1 MLKRS
6 YRTQESLVRYWAQQ
20 AVELCDDIDD
30 SSLQTPAQPV
40 LQNIRLLNA
49 PRRIIVIGG
58 SRCGKSSL
66 LGHMVGSAVPSAAE
80 WEGNF
85 VRWRFRCEDG
95 DATASRFLPIDSL
108 EGLELVDTVDCTPTP
123 VQDELRGL
131 ISGADVVIAVI
142 DARAPGQSPVWELLA
157 ALPETESAACMIAL
171 THTDTIPAAAALELN
186 DTMRQIC
193 RERLARAIPVY
204 QVCPTSSQG
213 VEVFTRRVQDAMGG
227 QRGVRAAIRA
237 VVNAAVDLM
246 YKQGSVL
253 KVRGD
258 VARTDSGFLAGIEQE
273 IDNFL
278 AHQMLGV
285 PACATNYADAVRR
298 AGMPL
303 LRRLRRRFGLF
314 LSPVTL
320 LRLELMGAGA
330 EEYFCAAIRDDVL
343 GLQQESD
350 RQFIHA
356 CSLHWKH
363 VRPRMKQTLECEI
376 GDFPEQDI
384 AADLEQLRS
393 GLAHDLREPFKR
405 QQVRSSLGKFFKSQ
419 AAWMQ
424 SFIIICC
431 FLLMVAGLLGFVG
444 QDILA
449 IGAVG
454 VAACVWLLGT
464 VAHLITARG
473 IRPLVN
479 RAEGIIYDNL
489 KTRIQELVKGVVVS
503 RVSAYRRLYTA
514 PRRKVAEHEATLQP
528 LMDRHS
534 EVYRQLRAA
543 SPHL

>member
-1 MLKRS
+1 M
-6 YRTQESLVRYWAQQ
+6 RYWAQQ
-20 AVELCDDIDD
+20 AVDLCEAIDD
-30 SSLQTPAQPV
+30 SSLQEPARPV
-40 LQNIRLLNA
+40 LQNIRRLNV

-58 SRCGKSSL
+58 AGSGKSSL
-66 LGHMVGSAVPSAAE
+66 LTHMIGSPVPAAAV
-80 WEGNF
+80 WETNYI
-85 VRWRFRCEDG
+85 RWRYRCEDG
-95 DATASRFLPIDSL
+95 DTSNSRFLPIESL
-108 EGLELVDTVDCTPTP
+108 EGLELVDTVDCSNTA
-123 VQDELRGL
+123 VQEELRSL
-131 ISGADVVIAVI
+131 IVTADVVIAVV
-142 DARAPGQSPVWELLA
+142 DARSPQQSPVWNVLST
-157 ALPETESAACMIAL
+157 LPETECSACMIAL
-171 THTDTIPAAAALELN
+171 THTDAMSAAAALELN
-186 DTMRQIC
+186 DTLRLVC
-193 RERLARAIPVY
+193 RERLVRALPVY
-204 QVCPTSSQG
+204 QVCPTSAQG
-213 VEVFTRRVQDAMGG
+213 VEVFTKRVQDALSG
-227 QRGVRAAIRA
+227 QRGVRSDIRA
-237 VVNAAVDLM
+237 VVNSAVDLM

-278 AHQMLGV
+278 AHQLLGV
-285 PACATNYADAVRR
+285 PACAANYADAVRR
-298 AGMPL
+298 ARLPL
-303 LRRLRRRFGLF
+303 LRRLRRRFGFF

-320 LRLELMGAGA
+320 LRLEYLGAGA
-330 EEYFCAAIRDDVL
+330 EEFFCAAIRDDVL
-343 GLQQESD
+343 ALQADSD
-350 RQFIHA
+350 HQFMHA

-376 GDFPEQDI
+376 GDFPEQNI

-431 FLLMVAGLLGFVG
+431 FLMMVGGLLGFVG

-454 VAACVWLLGT
+454 IAFCVWLLGT

-479 RAEGIIYDNL
+479 RAEGIIFDNL
-489 KTRIQELVKGVVVS
+489 KNRIQELVKGVVVS

-528 LMDRHS
+528 LMERHS